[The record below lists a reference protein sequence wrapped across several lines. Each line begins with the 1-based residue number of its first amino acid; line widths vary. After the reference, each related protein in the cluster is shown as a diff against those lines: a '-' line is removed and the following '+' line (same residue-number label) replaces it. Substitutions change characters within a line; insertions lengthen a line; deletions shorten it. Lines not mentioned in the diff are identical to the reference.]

1 MIVVAKKY
9 ICVATVMTTSV
20 SANCKLPSHHRIFSI
35 NYLHVLMGNYT
46 AFFYE
51 ISCLIATTFRIQINA
66 TYFLNFRLCVRSFYL
81 LRVG

>member
-35 NYLHVLMGNYT
+35 NYLHVLMDNYI
-46 AFFYE
+46 AFFLWNFMSY
-51 ISCLIATTFRIQINA
+51 RYNIQN
-66 TYFLNFRLCVRSFYL
+66 TDKRYL
-81 LRVG
+81 FS